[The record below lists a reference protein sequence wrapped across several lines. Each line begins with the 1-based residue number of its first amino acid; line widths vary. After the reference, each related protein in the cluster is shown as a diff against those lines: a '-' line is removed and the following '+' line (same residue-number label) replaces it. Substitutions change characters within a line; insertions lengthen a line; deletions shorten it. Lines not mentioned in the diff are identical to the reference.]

1 MYKILAGVN
10 IETINDRMNEME
22 REGWEIR
29 NVFSHRDTSPQ
40 GFAIFYALAFRPN
53 DAGETV
59 ALSPESE
66 TLPSSLEPNAA
77 SETVALSPAIKKR
90 GRKPGTWRKRG

>member
-53 DAGETV
+53 AETV

-66 TLPSSLEPNAA
+66 TLPSSLEPNA
-77 SETVALSPAIKKR
+77 SEPTVALNPAIKKR